1 MKIKNIFNVLA
12 TATLSVGIL
21 AACSAPPQ
29 SAPPV
34 NTTVAEE
41 KSGETQDVEFEII
54 PEEGAELLIW
64 DNGDTHREWAEYVAE
79 KFTEEYG
86 VPVTVAE
93 VGHTDAPGILQ
104 TDGPA
109 GLGADV
115 FAGAHDHAGNMDSAG
130 LIIENFFP
138 EYYEEKFM
146 DAAVL
151 GTSVNDTIFGYP
163 YAIET
168 YALYYNKDL
177 VDEVP
182 ETFEELLKISKEFTN
197 VRTDHY
203 GIMFEPGN
211 YYFVHAFLGGYG
223 GFIFG
228 DDNTDP
234 SVTGLN
240 NEGAIRAGEF
250 MREIREASLPLNSED
265 VTGDVIGT
273 LFNENQ
279 VMFRISGPWD
289 IRPHTEAEVNFGVAP
304 LPLLSNGERPTSFS
318 GIKGYYVS
326 AYTNYPDA
334 AALYA
339 KFATSEE
346 MLEKRFEMTGEL
358 PPHLD
363 LLESEVILDNPVLAG
378 FLEQA
383 QYAQPMPNIPE
394 MQIVWGPM
402 GDAFISIWNTDRDV
416 QSILDSAV
424 EQLSESIDIL
434 NK

>member
-1 MKIKNIFNVLA
+1 MKIKKIINVLA
-12 TATLSVGIL
+12 TGFLSAGIL

-29 SAPPV
+29 SAPPAS
-34 NTTVAEE
+34 TP
-41 KSGETQDVEFEII
+41 VEGDGDSDNEVIEYEIT
-54 PEEGAELLIW
+54 PEEGAELLVW
-64 DNGDTHREWAEYVAE
+64 DNGDESREWAEYVAE

-86 VPVTVAE
+86 VPVTVE
-93 VGHTDAPGILQ
+93 EMGHTDAPGVLQ

-115 FAGAHDHAGNMDSAG
+115 FAGAHDHAGTMDAAG
-130 LIIENFFP
+130 LIVENFFP
-138 EYYEEKFM
+138 EYYEENFM
-146 DAAVL
+146 EAAVL
-151 GTSVNDTIFGYP
+151 GTSVDDTLYGYP

-182 ETFEELLKISKEFTN
+182 ETFEELLELSKDFTD

-211 YYFVHAFLGGYG
+211 YYFTHAFLGGYG
-223 GFIFG
+223 GYVFG
-228 DDNTDP
+228 EDNTDP

-240 NEGAIRAGEF
+240 NEGAVRSGEF
-250 MREIREASLPLNSED
+250 MREIREASLPLNTED
-265 VTGDVIGT
+265 ITGDIIGT

-289 IRPHTEAEVNFGVAP
+289 VAAHKEAEVNFGVAP
-304 LPLLSNGERPTSFS
+304 LPLLSNGEHPTSFS
-318 GIKGYYVS
+318 GVKGYYVS
-326 AYTNYPDA
+326 AYTDYPDA

-339 KFATSEE
+339 QFATSAE
-346 MLEKRFEMTGEL
+346 MLEKRFEITNEL
-358 PPHLD
+358 PPHLA
-363 LLESEVILDNPVLAG
+363 LLESDVILDDPILSAFLA
-378 FLEQA
+378 QA
-383 QYAQPMPNIPE
+383 QFAQPMPNIPE

-416 QSILDSAV
+416 QEILDSAV
-424 EQLSESIDIL
+424 DQISESIDVL
-434 NK
+434 SN